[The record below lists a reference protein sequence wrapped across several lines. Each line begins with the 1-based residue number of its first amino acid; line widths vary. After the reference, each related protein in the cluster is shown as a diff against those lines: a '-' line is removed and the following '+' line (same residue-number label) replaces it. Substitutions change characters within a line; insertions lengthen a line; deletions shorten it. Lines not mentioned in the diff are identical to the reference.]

1 MKTYGNNAEK
11 IAEGIQDVS
20 PPDST
25 TTAITELRN
34 LPHDQTLDKKG
45 DLIINAKFENL
56 FM

>member
-1 MKTYGNNAEK
+1 MKTYGDNAEK

-34 LPHDQTLDKKG
+34 LPHDQTLGKEG

-56 FM
+56 FV